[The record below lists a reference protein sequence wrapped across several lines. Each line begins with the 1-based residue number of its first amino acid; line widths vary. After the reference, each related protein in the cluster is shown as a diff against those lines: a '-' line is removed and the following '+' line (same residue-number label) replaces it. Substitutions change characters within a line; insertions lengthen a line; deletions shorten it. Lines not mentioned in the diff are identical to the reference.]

1 MKREQYLKN
10 LSVPEGKIDVVL
22 DTDAYNEIDDQF
34 AIGYML
40 RNTRKFN
47 IKGIC
52 AAPFLNGKST
62 CASDGMEKSY
72 NEIRKLLSLAEMSGL
87 ENSVF
92 KGSEEF
98 LKDEKTAVR
107 SEAADFIAALADDYS
122 PEKPL
127 YIVAIGAITNV
138 ASALLKNPK
147 MTENCVVVWLG
158 GHGVHMP
165 LAASEFN
172 MKQDIAAARVVFG
185 CGIPLVQLP
194 CGGVVDH
201 FLTSKYE
208 LDHWLKGKNTL
219 CDYLYNNTVQEADSY
234 AAGKPWTRVIWDV
247 TAVAWLLNE
256 NSKFMAERL
265 MPSPIPEYDG
275 HYAFDPT
282 RHLIKYVY
290 NINRDSLFEDLFN
303 KLGENG

>member
-1 MKREQYLKN
+1 MNREQYLKN

-40 RNTRKFN
+40 RNTQKFN

-52 AAPFLNGKST
+52 AAPFLNGNST

-72 NEIRKLLSLAEMSGL
+72 NEIRKLLSLAEMSHL

-208 LDHWLKGKNTL
+208 LEHWLKGKNAL

-282 RHLIKYVY
+282 KHLIKYVY

>member
-1 MKREQYLKN
+1 MNREQYLKN

-40 RNTRKFN
+40 RNTQKFN

-52 AAPFLNGKST
+52 AAPFLNSKST

-208 LDHWLKGKNTL
+208 LEHWLKGKNAL
-219 CDYLYNNTVQEADSY
+219 CDYLYNNTVREADSY

-275 HYAFDPT
+275 HYAFAPN

-303 KLGENG
+303 KLRENG

>member
-40 RNTRKFN
+40 RNTQKFN

-72 NEIRKLLSLAEMSGL
+72 NEIRKLLSLAEMSDL

-107 SEAADFIAALADDYS
+107 SDAADFMAALADDYS

-208 LDHWLKGKNTL
+208 LEHWLKGKNAL

-265 MPSPIPEYDG
+265 IPSPIPEYDG
-275 HYAFDPT
+275 HYAFDSN

>member
-40 RNTRKFN
+40 RNTQKFN

-208 LDHWLKGKNTL
+208 LEHWLKGKNAL

-275 HYAFDPT
+275 HYAFDSN

>member
-1 MKREQYLKN
+1 MNREQYLKN

-40 RNTRKFN
+40 RNTQKFN

-72 NEIRKLLSLAEMSGL
+72 NEIRKLLSLAEMSHL

-208 LDHWLKGKNTL
+208 LEHWLKGKNAL

-265 MPSPIPEYDG
+265 MPSPIPEYDK
-275 HYAFDPT
+275 HYTFDPT

>member
-1 MKREQYLKN
+1 MNREQYLKN

-40 RNTRKFN
+40 RNTQKFN

-72 NEIRKLLSLAEMSGL
+72 NEIRKLLSLAEMSDL
-87 ENSVF
+87 ENNVF

-208 LDHWLKGKNTL
+208 LEHWLKGKNAL

-265 MPSPIPEYDG
+265 IPSPIPEYDG
-275 HYAFDPT
+275 HYAFDSS

-303 KLGENG
+303 KLGEKG

>member
-40 RNTRKFN
+40 RNTQKFN

-72 NEIRKLLSLAEMSGL
+72 NEIRKLLSLAEMSSL

-208 LDHWLKGKNTL
+208 LEHWLKGKNAL
-219 CDYLYNNTVQEADSY
+219 CDYLYNNTIQEADSY

-265 MPSPIPEYDG
+265 IPSPIPEYDG
-275 HYAFDPT
+275 HYAFDSN